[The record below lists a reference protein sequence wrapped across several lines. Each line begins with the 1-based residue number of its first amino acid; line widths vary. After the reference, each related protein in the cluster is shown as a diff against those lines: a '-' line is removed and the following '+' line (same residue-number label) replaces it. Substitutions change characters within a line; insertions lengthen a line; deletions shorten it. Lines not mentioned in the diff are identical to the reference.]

1 MYTKSQR
8 RKIKKEITK
17 KQEKKIK
24 IKSKRKYRRLI
35 QYNKKI
41 RNVSRSK
48 TAMHRRIKESI
59 ERQRERES

>member
-17 KQEKKIK
+17 KQKKEIK
-24 IKSKRKYRRLI
+24 IKNERKYRRLK

-41 RNVSRSK
+41 RNVSRNK
-48 TAMHRRIKESI
+48 TAIHKRIRESI
-59 ERQRERES
+59 KKQREKEN